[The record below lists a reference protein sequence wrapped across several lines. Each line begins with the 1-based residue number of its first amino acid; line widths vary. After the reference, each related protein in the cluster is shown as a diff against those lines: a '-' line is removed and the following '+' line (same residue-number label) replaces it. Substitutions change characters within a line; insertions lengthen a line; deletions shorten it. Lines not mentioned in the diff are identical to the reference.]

1 MEKIFNI
8 LIEVLANN
16 YIKRIE
22 YLVNTIDWDNIDV
35 GFNGIKIS
43 SNLIIKNIQ
52 NIGEY
57 DGDNA
62 VKYLNILK
70 SEAKNVIYV
79 LENILEYQNNID

>member
-22 YLVNTIDWDNIDV
+22 YLVNTIDWDNIDI

-43 SNLIIKNIQ
+43 SNLIIQNIQ
-52 NIGEY
+52 NIEEY

-79 LENILEYQNNID
+79 LESILEYQNNMD